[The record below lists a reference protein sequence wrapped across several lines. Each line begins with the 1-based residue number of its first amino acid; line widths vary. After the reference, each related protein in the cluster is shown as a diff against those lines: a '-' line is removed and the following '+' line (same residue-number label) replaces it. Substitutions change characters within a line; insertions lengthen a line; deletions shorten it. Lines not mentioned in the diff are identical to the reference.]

1 MNGMAA
7 SRVMLLLGLLMPA
20 PHTLAQAQGGYPN
33 RPLTVV
39 VPDGAGGAADL
50 RARQIG
56 PKLAEALGQPV
67 VVENRPGANGFL
79 ASQAAA
85 HAAGDGHT
93 LFLAN
98 YLIYSVNPMLF
109 KTVPYRPDEDFIPVT
124 LVTMGPLMLLANPR
138 IQVGTVQDLIDMA
151 KWQPG
156 KLNYGAPGRGSAMH
170 LIMAQIRAMTGAEF
184 TLIPYKATGSY
195 IQDLIGGHLQ
205 IAFNFWSIVGPQVKA
220 GRLRALAVAAP
231 HRLAAAPDVPTF
243 AEAGIPGIDAV
254 TWQGIFVPA
263 GTPRAVVSRLQ
274 TEIARILQSPQIR
287 NSVIEAGGEVGG
299 NTPEEFAAFIRADRA
314 AWKKAVDAAGIKPE

>member
-1 MNGMAA
+1 
-7 SRVMLLLGLLMPA
+7 MLLLGLLMPA

-93 LFLAN
+93 LFLGN
-98 YLIYSVNPMLF
+98 YVTSSLNPWLF
-109 KTVPYRPDEDFIPVT
+109 KSLPYRPDDDFIPVT
-124 LVTMGPLMLLANPR
+124 MVTMGPLVLLTNR
-138 IQVGTVQDLIDMA
+138 QIEVGSVRDLVDMA
-151 KWQPG
+151 RWQPG
-156 KLNYGAPGRGSAMH
+156 RLNYAALGRGSSQH
-170 LIMAQIRAMTGAEF
+170 LIMEQIRAMTGADF
-184 TLIPYKATGSY
+184 TLVQYKTTGAY
-195 IQDLIGGHLQ
+195 MQDLVGGHVQ
-205 IAFNFWSIVGPQVKA
+205 IGFNWWSIVGPQVKA

-231 HRLAAAPDVPTF
+231 RRLAAAPDVPTF
-243 AEAGIPGIDAV
+243 AEAGIPGIDAI

-263 GTPRAVVSRLQ
+263 GTPRAIVSRLQ

-314 AWKKAVDAAGIKPE
+314 AWKKAVVAAGITPE